1 MIDAN
6 GTIYQDLTK
15 ILVTREEIAAKVEEL
30 GRLITEEYRGR
41 APVMVCIL
49 KGGVTFF
56 TDLVRAVDLP
66 LTMEFMAISSYG
78 SATKTSGVVKVVK
91 DLDND
96 IVGRDVIIVEDIVDS
111 GVTLNYLKGMLEHR
125 GAASIK
131 IVTLLDKPAR
141 RRVKG
146 LKVDFS
152 CFDIPDEFV
161 VGYGLDYNQ
170 VYRNLPD
177 IGVLSPAVYEKES

>member
-1 MIDAN
+1 MIDVN

-30 GRLITEEYRGR
+30 GRIITEEYRGKN
-41 APVMVCIL
+41 PVMVCIL
-49 KGGVTFF
+49 KGGSVFF
-56 TDLVRAVDLP
+56 TDLVRAIDLP

-96 IVGRDVIIVEDIVDS
+96 ILNKDVIIVEDIVDS
-111 GVTLNYLKGMLEHR
+111 GVTLNYLQGMLRHR

-141 RRVKG
+141 RRVKD

-152 CFDIPDEFV
+152 CFNIPDEFV
-161 VGYGLDYNQ
+161 VGYGLDYDQ
-170 VYRNLPD
+170 MYRNLPD
-177 IGVLSPAVYEKES
+177 IGVLSPRVYENR